1 MRVLKIITN
10 KNFIPLLVLLVFALL
25 AARHLV
31 FERGYFM
38 MHDDLQMMR
47 QLQMD
52 KCFRDGQIP
61 CRWVPDMG
69 FGFGFPLFNYY
80 PPLPYLVG
88 EVIHVLG
95 FSFMET
101 VKVTFALSLILSG
114 ITMYFL
120 AKNFFGRIG
129 GVLSGVFYLWA
140 PYRSV
145 DIFVR
150 GAMNESWSFVFFP
163 LIFLFSYKLIT
174 EKKSQVIKNLIFLAL
189 SYAGLLTSHNIM
201 VMIFTPFFA
210 GWVILHLWSS
220 NGWRKIPR
228 LVASGILS
236 FGLSAFFIIPV
247 FLEQNLVK
255 VETLIQEYYEY
266 VGHFVSLNQLLISR
280 LWDYG
285 GSYFGS
291 DADRMSFSIGHLHWI
306 LSIFVG
312 ILLFFLVLI
321 QKGGLIKRIKNPII
335 LSTGYL
341 LLVGWFSAFMTHSKS
356 IALWDLIPPLK
367 FTQFPWRFL
376 TLVVFAF
383 SFIVGVIPG
392 VFAKFKSKH
401 GILVKVIT
409 TPPQIIIFIVLSSA
423 LVLLSWSYFRPN
435 GGRLGRISDEEKFS
449 GVWWEM
455 QQGGGSSDYLPKSA
469 KRPPFSSSE
478 GLVDLV
484 EGEGEIEKAEQGT
497 YWVKFNAH
505 VTSNTSII
513 RINIYKYPNWRVFVD
528 GEEVD
533 TFVPEKED
541 IGRMHINVE
550 KGEHLIY
557 GQLFNTW
564 PRTAGNIISFAT
576 WTGLILYPQVVK
588 RTKFVKR
595 TRNKGRSKKGGED
608 GSPEK

>member
-1 MRVLKIITN
+1 MKFLKVLTN
-10 KNFIPLLVLLVFALL
+10 KNFLPLIVIFVFALL

-80 PPLPYLVG
+80 PPLPYLIG
-88 EVIHVLG
+88 EPIHLLG

-114 ITMYFL
+114 ISMYFL
-120 AKNFFGRIG
+120 SREFFGRIG

-163 LIFLFSYKLIT
+163 LIFLFSYKLIS
-174 EKKSQVIKNLIFLAL
+174 EDKVRFNRNIILLAL

-210 GWVILHLWSS
+210 IWVILHLWSK
-220 NGWRKIPR
+220 NNWNRIPQ
-228 LVASGILS
+228 LVISGLLS
-236 FGLSAFFIIPV
+236 FGLTAFFMLPV
-247 FLEQNLVK
+247 LLEQNLVK
-255 VETLIQEYYEY
+255 VETLIEDYYSY
-266 VGHFVSLNQLLISR
+266 VGHFVSLRQLLISR
-280 LWDYG
+280 FWDYG

-312 ILLFFLVLI
+312 ILLFFLLLT
-321 QKGGLIKRIKNPII
+321 QKGNLLQRIKSKPYI
-335 LSTGYL
+335 LSTAFL
-341 LLVGWFSAFMTHSKS
+341 LAVGWFSAYMTHLKS
-356 IALWDLIPPLK
+356 ISIWNLIPPLK

-383 SFIVGVIPG
+383 SFIVGIIPG
-392 VFAKFKSKH
+392 VFARIKSKNNFFVK
-401 GILVKVIT
+401 LVA
-409 TPPQIIIFIVLSSA
+409 TPPQIIILIVLSVS
-423 LVLLSWSYFRPN
+423 LTILSWSFFRPN
-435 GGRLGRISDEEKFS
+435 GGELGRISDEEKFS
-449 GVWWEM
+449 GVWWEL
-455 QQGGGSSDYLPKSA
+455 QQAGGVSDYLPKSA
-469 KRPPFSSSE
+469 KRAPFAPSG

-484 EGEGEIEKAEQGT
+484 EGEGGIAKAEQGT
-497 YWVKFNAH
+497 YWVKFEAN
-505 VTSNTSII
+505 VTSDSGVV
-513 RINIYKYPNWRVFVD
+513 RVNIYKYPNWRIFVD
-528 GEEVD
+528 GEEVE
-533 TFVPEKED
+533 TFVSEEDD
-541 IGRMHINVE
+541 IGRMYFNIG
-550 KGEHLIY
+550 KGDHLVY

-564 PRTAGNIISFAT
+564 PRTAGNVISFIT

-588 RTKFVKR
+588 RTK
-595 TRNKGRSKKGGED
+595 NKKLKAS
-608 GSPEK
+608 EK